1 MSNKLVVRQTL
12 GRNPNVRNCLTY
24 VTDHHLAYVCGFQVV
39 VINTETKEQNFIS
52 GTSTYQ
58 HQSLAIT
65 ALASNISKRVIAVAE
80 KVEPSGIV
88 TFYDAVTLRRKK
100 MLTHSELGSTEIR
113 AMAFSEDGR
122 FLVTQSAGPEW
133 NLTLWNVEKG
143 AKYLCATKIALSDD
157 TPVHRVSFCPW
168 DPTVILVIGK
178 SILRLFRY
186 IEGQLRPM
194 SITVRRDQANF
205 ISYAWLA
212 DEQLVVGTEGGEIII
227 IESFEVRGAIMTSKE
242 DADEFYP
249 VLCLHATARGF
260 VMGSWHGELKVF
272 EKHED
277 LKEKYQLEDTFYI
290 PGDCGH
296 VMEIAMG
303 ADETII
309 CGMDRHHILLSTL
322 SSLHNIKK
330 GESVFDHIFT
340 NFHHPNTKGEAE
352 ITGMDVAVWKPIVAT
367 CGKDNTVRVWNPIER
382 KMELVKEFEEE
393 PLGLSLHPTG
403 IYLAVMFTDKI
414 RILSLLLEELHQC
427 REIAARQVSYIKFS
441 RGGQYL
447 AASNG
452 TNLQIYATHTGTPVA
467 TLRGHNNRIKS
478 VVWMNFDSRVVTMG
492 AEGVVHVWDLFPA
505 AKRMEHFPGNIPITT
520 GTGPLDGNV
529 VYIATHDKLV
539 KELNMSA
546 ASDGS
551 NPAASTVAASGGAGA
566 TGALTA
572 GGAPGVGGGGG
583 GGGGGG
589 AMASTMNSVAHALEG
604 VAKVTKTVELASY
617 VSMMQFDEARRFLI
631 MGTASEAGP
640 SSVVIAM
647 TAPFISL
654 NTMEINHL
662 HAAPITALCLSHD
675 GNTLYSADAN
685 GCVVISEYEGSQF
698 TSALVM
704 ANNPNNN
711 NGNNA
716 ATGGAAGAAAIATAA
731 AATTTAAVTATG
743 AAGGANA
750 QTKATGGKQ
759 KEGTFAFEFQDE
771 VLIHKADLE
780 ARKATIELLHQQVDE
795 LNQNN
800 EHQMRLKEME
810 FRDKLKEITDQA
822 TVQLKAEKIKYDEL
836 DQEKRSLERTFA
848 EKVKILEEK
857 HTDELSAIEN
867 KYKSKYNAE
876 ENRHKMLTEE
886 TKEAHDRWNEE
897 NKMLVQSHQKY
908 MEELS
913 RDYELKIVQEQ
924 STQKEIQVYKEK
936 VSVKFEALKVETEF
950 DGDSEIAEIKI
961 KYDALLRAEE
971 ELKQQLAAQHA
982 VLEKNLQTLVKEQEN
997 MELENKRMKDKQ
1009 ARVLESIH
1017 TQEKDI
1023 QSHKKEIRE
1032 REETINDKD
1041 KRIYDL
1047 KKKNQVRAR
1056 GGGGA
1061 VVCV

>member
-1 MSNKLVVRQTL
+1 M

-24 VTDHHLAYVCGFQVV
+24 VTDHHIAYVCGFQVV
-39 VINTETKEQNFIS
+39 IINTETKEQNFIS

-58 HQSLAIT
+58 HQSLGIT
-65 ALASNISKRVIAVAE
+65 VIASNVSKRIIAVAE
-80 KVEPSGIV
+80 KVEPAAIV
-88 TFYDAVTLRRKK
+88 TFYDANTLRRKK
-100 MLTHSELGSTEIR
+100 MLTHADLGSSEIR

-133 NLTLWNVEKG
+133 NLVLWNVEKG
-143 AKYLCATKIALSDD
+143 AKFLCSAKIALSDE

-205 ISYAWLA
+205 ISFAWLA
-212 DEQLVVGTEGGEIII
+212 EEQLVVGTEGGEIII

-249 VLCLHATARGF
+249 VLCLHSTARGF

-277 LKEKYQLEDTFYI
+277 LKERYQLEDTFYI

-309 CGMDRHHILLSTL
+309 CGMDRHHILMSTL
-322 SSLHNIKK
+322 SSLHHIKK
-330 GESVFDHIFT
+330 GESVFEHIFT
-340 NFHHPNTKGEAE
+340 NFHHPNAKGEAE
-352 ITGMDVAVWKPIVAT
+352 ITGIDVAIWKPIVAT
-367 CGKDNTVRVWNPIER
+367 CGKDNTVRIWNPIER
-382 KMELVKEFEEE
+382 KMEMMKEFEEE
-393 PLGLSLHPTG
+393 PMGLSLHPTG
-403 IYLAVMFTDKI
+403 IYLAVMFQDKI
-414 RILSLLLEELHQC
+414 RILSLLLEEMHQC
-427 REIAARQVSYIKFS
+427 REIPARQVSFIKFS

-447 AASNG
+447 ASSNG
-452 TNLQIYATHTGTPVA
+452 TNLQVYATHTGQPVA

-478 VVWMNFDSRVVTMG
+478 VVWMNFDSRIVTMG
-492 AEGVVHVWDLFPA
+492 AEGIVHVWDLFPVM
-505 AKRMEHFPGNIPITT
+505 KRMEHYPGNVPIST
-520 GTGPLDGNV
+520 GTGPMDGSTL
-529 VYIATHDKLV
+529 YIATHDKLV
-539 KELNMSA
+539 KELNF
-546 ASDGS
+546 
-551 NPAASTVAASGGAGA
+551 TGAGD
-566 TGALTA
+566 
-572 GGAPGVGGGGG
+572 
-583 GGGGGG
+583 GGGG
-589 AMASTMNSVAHALEG
+589 AASSSAAAPTGTGAVAGASTGVVPVAANSSGAGAGSMLSSTIAHALEG
-604 VAKVTKTVELASY
+604 VVKVHKSVELTAY
-617 VSMMQFDEARRFLI
+617 VSIMLFDENRRFLL
-631 MGTASEAGP
+631 MGTANEHGP
-640 SSVVIAM
+640 SSVVVAM
-647 TAPFISL
+647 TAPFLAS

-662 HAAPITALCLSHD
+662 HAAPITAMCVSHD
-675 GNTLYSADAN
+675 GSIIYSADAH

-698 TSALVM
+698 TSAFVNQNNNSAVTAASASSAI
-704 ANNPNNN
+704 ANTNGNTNNSNNN
-711 NGNNA
+711 NNNNNKN
-716 ATGGAAGAAAIATAA
+716 AGS
-731 AATTTAAVTATG
+731 
-743 AAGGANA
+743 
-750 QTKATGGKQ
+750 KQ
-759 KEGTFAFEFQDE
+759 KEGTFLFEFQDE
-771 VLIHKADLE
+771 VVIHKTDLE
-780 ARKATIELLHQQVDE
+780 SRKSSIEQLHQQVEE

-836 DQEKRSLERTFA
+836 DLEKRALEKTFA

-857 HTDELSAIEN
+857 HTDELSTIEN
-867 KYKSKYNAE
+867 KYKTKYNAE
-876 ENRHKMLTEE
+876 ENRHKMLMEE

-897 NKMLVQSHQKY
+897 NKMLVHSHQKY

-924 STQKEIQVYKEK
+924 TTQKEIQVYKEK
-936 VSVKFEALKVETEF
+936 ISVKFDSLKGETEF
-950 DGDSEIAEIKI
+950 DGDNEIAEIKI

-971 ELKQQLAAQHA
+971 DLKQQLAAQHA

-1047 KKKNQVRAR
+1047 KKKNQVYF
-1056 GGGGA
+1056 
-1061 VVCV
+1061 VVWNISVE